1 MYILV
6 CLWIVGC
13 ATVSPYFF
21 DGCAFVYEIDTFL
34 WAYSNNSCGNAM
46 VTFDFV
52 YGTSIE
58 VAVITL
64 DMTTFFAICVRTK
77 KLAKLRN
84 GEKELRQLRK
94 NISFYLQGCIISGF
108 YVVMI
113 FSFFHLSKFAKT
125 KWTAFAATTGFWLVA
140 QGISGAA
147 IFAFNGSFRK
157 TLSCYRSKEGE
168 TSKKCPTTVAWHP
181 K

>member
-94 NISFYLQGCIISGF
+94 NISFYLQDPHQTYLIESVRNYEI
-108 YVVMI
+108 YIHVHI
-113 FSFFHLSKFAKT
+113 
-125 KWTAFAATTGFWLVA
+125 
-140 QGISGAA
+140 AA